1 MPAAVWYPEQNSA
14 TWYVSQHVNVRRH
27 AGYSGRI
34 IATNQVVACV
44 QRDHAGQPA
53 IESCADLAR
62 MRGRP
67 RKGTNVVAFPKTPA
81 HRPPRPPIP
90 KPIIVNRVEHWVRTA
105 IKVLRCD
112 ANGNPLIVKGK
123 PATGIHSVFFGIQR
137 GVPQG
142 LPESGPGSRHQGARR
157 GRRDCHRPGPRRRDL
172 VSAEAG
178 ADLRRDSARE
188 NQLRAEKVGLMGE
201 RMAINCH
208 PRPKSTAEREEDLD
222 VAR

>member
-123 PATGIHSVFFGIQR
+123 PATGIHSVF
-137 GVPQG
+137 
-142 LPESGPGSRHQGARR
+142 SGFNEAFRKAFPNLDPVAVTKA
-157 GRRDCHRPGPRRRDL
+157 L
-172 VSAEAG
+172 AEAG
-178 ADLRRDSARE
+178 EIVIGPAHGGVILYLPKQAPISGATA
-188 NQLRAEKVGLMGE
+188 LAK
-201 RMAINCH
+201 INSVL
-208 PRPKSTAEREEDLD
+208 KK
-222 VAR
+222 